1 MSKNTIG
8 KYEIIEEL
16 GRGSMGVVYKGRD
29 PNINRLVAIK
39 TIKKELLDV
48 YGRDLLLTRLKREA
62 QAAGSLSHPNI
73 VVVYDYGEDHDTAY
87 IAMAFVEGKDLKCFF
102 DDNEVLS
109 EERVVD
115 IMSELLDALSHAH
128 KHNIIHRDIKPA
140 NIIVMPDGHI
150 KVTDFGIARIESS
163 ELTMTGT
170 AMGTPNYMSPE
181 QCHGQTIDGRADIF
195 SAGVILYQ
203 FLTREKPFD
212 GHSYPSIMHKILNVD
227 SVPPSKLNPM
237 ISREFDAIVAKALA
251 KRPEDRYQTADEFNI
266 AIQNAISVTP
276 AGKSESHGPHP
287 STLPVANLMEET
299 KVISQ
304 IGQKPSPIMPSLQET
319 VAARTK
325 GENDEVQEKV
335 TESSVSKIPS
345 QEATIAIPKKSQA
358 STPPKSKEQR
368 EIVRSAKQAGRTYR
382 VIGISVALLFITSLW
397 LYWVWHSRPATPTDA
412 KTGAVIAEKAP
423 IAQDKESVAKP
434 SVKID
439 SGKISM
445 ESSTADNSPQPISG
459 IPSTQNNEPAK
470 ETIMVTD
477 KVNSVEPPRAQP
489 SQSKKAPP
497 SPACRSL
504 MESYQLG
511 DPSITPQ
518 RIKQACEQ

>member
-1 MSKNTIG
+1 MSKQTIG

-48 YGRDLLLTRLKREA
+48 HGRDHLLTRLKREA
-62 QAAGSLSHPNI
+62 QAAGGLSHPNI

-102 DDNEVLS
+102 DDDEVLS
-109 EERVVD
+109 EQRIVE

-150 KVTDFGIARIESS
+150 KVTDFGIARMESS

-170 AMGTPNYMSPE
+170 ALGTPNYMSPE

-227 SVPPSKLNPM
+227 SIPPSKINPM

-251 KRPEDRYQTADEFNI
+251 KRPEDRYQTADEFII
-266 AIQNAISVTP
+266 AIQGAISETP
-276 AGKSESHGPHP
+276 TGKSESHAVHLP
-287 STLPVANLMEET
+287 SLPVDNLMEAT
-299 KVISQ
+299 KVISPK
-304 IGQKPSPIMPSLQET
+304 GQTPAGIVSSLQET
-319 VAARTK
+319 IAARANFK
-325 GENDEVQEKV
+325 NDEVQEKS
-335 TESSVSKIPS
+335 TEGKVAKMPS
-345 QEATIAIPKKSQA
+345 QEATIAIPKKLQPS
-358 STPPKSKEQR
+358 PPFESDGHRAINVGGKH
-368 EIVRSAKQAGRTYR
+368 AGKTYKF
-382 VIGISVALLFITSLW
+382 IGIFVALLFLVALG
-397 LYWVWHSRPATPTDA
+397 LYWVWHSRSTASTEA
-412 KTGAVIAEKAP
+412 KTAALDTKQAP
-423 IAQDKESVAKP
+423 ISQSKESVAKS
-434 SVKID
+434 SVKED
-439 SGKISM
+439 SGKIPV
-445 ESSTADNSPQPISG
+445 ESSTADSSQQPTTA
-459 IPSTQNNEPAK
+459 IPSTQHNEHAK
-470 ETIMVTD
+470 ETIRVPD
-477 KVNSVEPPRAQP
+477 KVNTVEPSRVQP
-489 SQSKKAPP
+489 GQSKKAPL